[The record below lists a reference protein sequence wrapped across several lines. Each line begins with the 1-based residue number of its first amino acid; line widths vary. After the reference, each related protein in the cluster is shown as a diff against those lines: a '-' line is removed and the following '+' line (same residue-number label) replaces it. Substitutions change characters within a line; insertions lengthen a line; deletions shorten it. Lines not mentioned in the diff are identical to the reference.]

1 MDKEKLIN
9 DLIDYLKLLIQREE
23 EYKNIDNNNLRV
35 ISLYKKELNTL
46 NLEIDFINNILIN
59 DMKLSLNEINLGIE
73 YILQDKNIKN
83 EVNDLLNDDFENI
96 IEEYE
101 KDMKNELKNELNNLL
116 NDDFENIIE
125 EYEKDKYYDIIET
138 NKLFKDFNKN
148 INSFNENETFTLL
161 INNKNIND
169 IENFKK
175 DLYNIDNKLYMI
187 YENYILNYFKIN
199 SSIRILSNQLIKEI
213 SKSNYYSKNFN
224 DIIFYLKNHSYN

>member
-59 DMKLSLNEINLGIE
+59 DMKLSLNEINLEIE

-83 EVNDLLNDDFENI
+83 QINDLLNDDFENI

>member
-59 DMKLSLNEINLGIE
+59 DMKLSLNEINLEIE

-83 EVNDLLNDDFENI
+83 QIND
-96 IEEYE
+96 
-101 KDMKNELKNELNNLL
+101 LL